1 MQIQI
6 QITIPRADKEL
17 GTWTIAGN
25 GIFLPS
31 LPLAS
36 FGYGQASLPLC
47 PWGKGRVGMS
57 AKADARRSKACQSAS
72 FTLPSSH
79 RGNLVPHQGGVAAM
93 SGTCNSREEKSVLR
107 AGMFMQ
113 ARLKKRDRKQC
124 TESWGGPRP
133 EA

>member
-1 MQIQI
+1 
-6 QITIPRADKEL
+6 
-17 GTWTIAGN
+17 
-25 GIFLPS
+25 
-31 LPLAS
+31 
-36 FGYGQASLPLC
+36 
-47 PWGKGRVGMS
+47 MS

-93 SGTCNSREEKSVLR
+93 SGTFNSREEKSVLR

-124 TESWGGPRP
+124 TESWGGVPDLRDQCGSGKVSLP
-133 EA
+133 ERWN

>member
-1 MQIQI
+1 MAF
-6 QITIPRADKEL
+6 PP
-17 GTWTIAGN
+17 
-25 GIFLPS
+25 LPS
-31 LPLAS
+31 LLILGMGKPL
-36 FGYGQASLPLC
+36 SLFVR
-47 PWGKGRVGMS
+47 GGRGRVGMS

-79 RGNLVPHQGGVAAM
+79 RGNLVPHQGGVTAM

-124 TESWGGPRP
+124 TESWGRSQT
-133 EA
+133 